1 MFDIVDSC
9 LANENGNRKYWHIA
23 ISHWKLLPKI
33 FFWFYRQVLL
43 KFILKNARFPQ
54 WKYVFLVFDDQV
66 FQQFVWNP
74 KGTNFASLVTDLLL
88 YSYYLIQSFRM
99 IDDSATFYPFLR
111 FTLALLL
118 WQASFFA
125 QLLNI
130 GIMRLITIGYIH
142 CSY

>member
-1 MFDIVDSC
+1 MKMEIANTDILRSVIESC
-9 LANENGNRKYWHIA
+9 YQNF
-23 ISHWKLLPKI
+23 

-74 KGTNFASLVTDLLL
+74 KDTNFASLVTDLLL